1 MQLHRPLHA
10 AGYYLNPSIHYD
22 PSFEPGSD
30 IKLGLYTCLQR
41 MDPEFSD
48 RKKIDV
54 QLEKFKQAKGLFGIE
69 AAILARNTKQ
79 RGNNFVFHF
88 LFYIQFIFIS
98 CRLYS

>member
-22 PSFEPGSD
+22 PSFDPGSD

-41 MDPEFSD
+41 MVPEVSD

-69 AAILARNTKQ
+69 AAILARDTKQ
-79 RGNNFVFHF
+79 PDNNFVFCF
-88 LFYIQFIFIS
+88 LFYIQIH
-98 CRLYS
+98 LY